1 MLRNFLK
8 QYVDGESMELKR
20 LSANQFMEIWENYD
34 KDGINTLSK
43 YLKNPSPLSSNQLY
57 AIDSIRYP
65 VGLDALRHC
74 TLFYL

>member
-43 YLKNPSPLSSNQLY
+43 YLKIHLL
-57 AIDSIRYP
+57 AMF
-65 VGLDALRHC
+65 LCL
-74 TLFYL
+74 

>member
-34 KDGINTLSK
+34 KDGINTLIK
-43 YLKNPSPLSSNQLY
+43 IK
-57 AIDSIRYP
+57 
-65 VGLDALRHC
+65 
-74 TLFYL
+74 

>member
-34 KDGINTLSK
+34 KDGINTLI
-43 YLKNPSPLSSNQLY
+43 KNKIKFSSHIRKFRVEQLQSH
-57 AIDSIRYP
+57 I
-65 VGLDALRHC
+65 
-74 TLFYL
+74 